1 MRLPVSTCLMLRSR
15 VAGFVLVF
23 SLLTGY
29 AAAQRGALV
38 RPANIAQLTELSANI
53 IRGSIVSARV
63 EPHPQFSHLTT
74 VVVTIRVE
82 ETLKGSAGGQFTFR
96 QFIWD
101 LRDKYDA
108 AGYRKGDN
116 ILLLLGP
123 VSQYGLSSPAGMEQ
137 GRFRIS
143 RDAKGNWMAAN
154 GLGNIGLFRGVA
166 AQASLAGAKFS
177 AATAATIAHPQPGP
191 VSLSQLE
198 EIIRQ
203 FSGAADRNRKKSGSP
218 K

>member
-1 MRLPVSTCLMLRSR
+1 MLWSR
-15 VAGFVLVF
+15 FAGLVLLF
-23 SLLTGY
+23 SLLTGH

-38 RPANIAQLTELSANI
+38 RPANIAQLTQLSATI

-74 VVVTIRVE
+74 VVVTIHVE
-82 ETLKGSAGGQFTFR
+82 ETLKGNAAGQFTFR

-108 AGYRKGDN
+108 TGYRKGDN
-116 ILLLLGP
+116 VLLLLGP
-123 VSQYGLSSPAGMEQ
+123 VSPYGLSSPAGMEQ

-143 RDAKGNWMAAN
+143 RDAKGNLMAAN
-154 GLGNIGLFRGVA
+154 ALGNIGLFRGVA

-177 AATAATIAHPQPGP
+177 AATAATISQPQPGP

-203 FSGAADRNRKKSGSP
+203 FSGPSGNHTKSGLA